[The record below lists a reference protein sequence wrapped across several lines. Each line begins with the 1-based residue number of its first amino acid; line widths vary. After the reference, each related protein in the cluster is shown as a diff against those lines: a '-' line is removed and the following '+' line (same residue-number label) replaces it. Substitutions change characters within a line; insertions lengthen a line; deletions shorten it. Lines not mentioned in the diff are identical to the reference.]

1 MRYLTLREVLELH
14 ELVAS
19 RSGGGFGVR
28 DLGLLESALAQPRQS
43 IGQQDLYPGVLKKAA
58 ALGYFIIANHPFV
71 DGNKRVG
78 HAAMEVFLVLN
89 GYELSASVEEQE
101 RTVLSVASGA
111 LKREQFEEWVEEHA
125 VVRKPGPGAS

>member
-43 IGQQDLYPGVLKKAA
+43 IGRQDLYPGVLKKAA

-78 HAAMEVFLVLN
+78 HAAMEVFLLLN

-125 VVRKPGPGAS
+125 VVRKLGPDAS